1 MADLW
6 VQVDAGFPTSK
17 LVDRARGLGLDTDQV
32 IGKFVRLWLA
42 VMVSQ
47 THGSL
52 GERSDAWIEEAVGWR
67 GEVGAFARLV
77 RQYHCDEK
85 GEIRDWFE
93 KYGKLE
99 KVRAE
104 ANRLKREQRLREKL
118 GNEEQEHHIERRDG
132 PVRPPARPV
141 DSRPDVQV
149 DPSPISNLQ
158 SGSSVVEKK
167 KAVQEPK
174 TDWVKEFVAAH
185 PFGRWGDQV
194 EGFLRASKSPLAAKA
209 EIELHL
215 TGEMS
220 YKKTPALVVG
230 YALNQYMAA
239 HNDDRLNSALFAGFV
254 RRAKGKLAMNQED
267 RTIETEQAAKVER
280 EREDSDKAAKIR
292 QRVERF
298 EEDHPERYIELE
310 LEAKRQIDEEHKGLE
325 VRGKSILIR
334 GRLIELIQGEV
345 NRAS

>member
-1 MADLW
+1 MSDLW

-17 LVDRARGLGLDTDQV
+17 LVDRARALGLDTDQV

-77 RQYHCDEK
+77 RTYHCDDK
-85 GEIRDWFE
+85 GEIRDWSE

-104 ANRLKREQRLREKL
+104 ANRLKRLQREREKAER
-118 GNEEQEHHIERRDG
+118 GTGPVDERRD
-132 PVRPPARPV
+132 RPV
-141 DSRPDVQV
+141 DGRPDVHI

-158 SGSSVVEKK
+158 SGSSFSEKK
-167 KAVQEPK
+167 KEP
-174 TDWVKEFVAAH
+174 DWVREFVAAW
-185 PFGRWGDQV
+185 PFGTWGGTV
-194 EGFLRASKSPLAAKA
+194 EGFLRSSRSPIAAKA

-239 HNDDRLNSALFAGFV
+239 HHDGRLNSALFAGFV
-254 RRAKGKLAMNQED
+254 RRAKGKLALNREEQHIETAQAEKVVREQED
-267 RTIETEQAAKVER
+267 EDRSAALR
-280 EREDSDKAAKIR
+280 A
-292 QRVERF
+292 RVERF
-298 EEDHPERYIELE
+298 EEDHPDRYIELE
-310 LEAKRQIDEEHKGLE
+310 QEATRQINGEHKGLE

-334 GRLIELIQGEV
+334 GRLLELIQGEV
-345 NRAS
+345 SRAS